1 MKSTFNAILAFA
13 IEKELEASEF
23 YKSISALSKRPN
35 TKQMFE
41 EFAREELKH
50 KELLESIN
58 ENTPLDSP
66 SQKIVDL
73 KISDY
78 LVDISFKPDIGYQ
91 DALIIAMKR
100 EEKSVKL
107 YNDLA
112 EKIID
117 EKAQK
122 LLKFMAEE
130 ELKHKLRLETEYD
143 ENVLVEG

>member
-1 MKSTFNAILAFA
+1 MKSTYDAILAFA
-13 IEKELEASEF
+13 IEKEIEAADF
-23 YKSISALSKRPN
+23 YKSISELSKRPN

-58 ENTPLDSP
+58 EDTSLDVP
-66 SQKIVDL
+66 SQKTVDL

-78 LVDISFKPDIGYQ
+78 LVDITFKPDIGYQ

-100 EEKSVKL
+100 EENSVKL

-112 EKIID
+112 KKIVD

-130 ELKHKLRLETEYD
+130 EAKHKLRLELEYD

>member
-1 MKSTFNAILAFA
+1 MESTFEAILTFA
-13 IEKELEASEF
+13 IEKEIEASEF
-23 YKSISALSKRPN
+23 YKSISELSKRPN

-50 KELLESIN
+50 KKLLESIN
-58 ENTPLDSP
+58 ENTPLDTP
-66 SQKIVDL
+66 SQKTVDL

-130 ELKHKLRLETEYD
+130 EAKHKLKLEIEYD

>member
-23 YKSISALSKRPN
+23 YKSISMLSKRPN

>member
-1 MKSTFNAILAFA
+1 MGSAFNAILNFA
-13 IEKELEASEF
+13 IEKEIEASDF
-23 YKSISALSKRPN
+23 YKSLSELSKRPN

-50 KELLESIN
+50 KELLQSIG
-58 ENTPLDSP
+58 EDTPLDIP
-66 SQKIVDL
+66 SQKTIDL

-112 EKIID
+112 EKIVD

-122 LLKFMAEE
+122 LLRFMAEE
-130 ELKHKLRLETEYD
+130 EAKHKLRLESEYD

>member
-1 MKSTFNAILAFA
+1 MKSTFDAILTYA
-13 IEKELEASEF
+13 IEKEIEASDL
-23 YKSISALSKRPN
+23 YKSLSELSQRPN

-66 SQKIVDL
+66 SQKTIDL

-78 LVDISFKPDIGYQ
+78 LVDISFKPDISYQ
-91 DALIIAMKR
+91 DALILAMKR

-107 YNDLA
+107 YNELA

-130 ELKHKLRLETEYD
+130 EAKHKLRLEIEYD